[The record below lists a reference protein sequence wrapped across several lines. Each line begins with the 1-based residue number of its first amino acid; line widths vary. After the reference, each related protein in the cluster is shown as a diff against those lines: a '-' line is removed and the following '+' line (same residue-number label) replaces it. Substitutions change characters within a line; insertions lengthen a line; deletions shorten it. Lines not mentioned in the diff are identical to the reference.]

1 MFARGGFSFHPAR
14 FSAYPA
20 NLPNPI
26 IPTLARPPLTP
37 IIPAHTRYPG
47 VGDVPVFLS
56 DQFPALLSLLFPL
69 HTKFLSATPLFPL
82 LTQKQGGYTPTKMS
96 ARRHFLSLFSQSSHS
111 ALLLFNHLRT
121 LSFFV
126 SNLSPTLPISS
137 ALLSQKQGVHPLW
150 SNQSLRSFTSSTS
163 FTSFSSIHRPF
174 TILLPHLHPSFSLS
188 CHNHP
193 RSGDQLLHHAYRY
206 PNAYGTLLPM
216 RSAPRD
222 SFMKRVLIIEDD
234 RDIVELVRYNLANE
248 GFQVNA
254 AFDGSSG
261 LSTLKKTPPDLLLLD
276 LMLPKMSGL
285 DICRE
290 IRKDESLNRLPVLML
305 TARGDEADRVVGLEM
320 GADDYVT
327 KPFSPRELIARV
339 KALLRRAEP
348 PVDSPRV
355 IEIGRLAIDPA
366 SYRVSH
372 SGKPVPL
379 STLEFRLLYY
389 LASRPNRVFTR
400 DQLLDAVWGT
410 DRFVT
415 PRSVDVYVRRLREK
429 IESDPENPLHLKT
442 VRGAGYLFE
451 TRAA

>member
-1 MFARGGFSFHPAR
+1 M
-14 FSAYPA
+14 
-20 NLPNPI
+20 
-26 IPTLARPPLTP
+26 
-37 IIPAHTRYPG
+37 
-47 VGDVPVFLS
+47 
-56 DQFPALLSLLFPL
+56 
-69 HTKFLSATPLFPL
+69 K
-82 LTQKQGGYTPTKMS
+82 
-96 ARRHFLSLFSQSSHS
+96 
-111 ALLLFNHLRT
+111 
-121 LSFFV
+121 
-126 SNLSPTLPISS
+126 
-137 ALLSQKQGVHPLW
+137 
-150 SNQSLRSFTSSTS
+150 
-163 FTSFSSIHRPF
+163 
-174 TILLPHLHPSFSLS
+174 LLPGLHPSFSAA
-188 CHNHP
+188 CHNGG
-193 RSGDQLLHHAYRY
+193 RSGVPHKHHVYRY
-206 PNAYGTLLPM
+206 LTAYGTLLPM
-216 RSAPRD
+216 RSAQRD
-222 SFMKRVLIIEDD
+222 PFMKRVLIIEDD

>member
-1 MFARGGFSFHPAR
+1 MDVNAA
-14 FSAYPA
+14 
-20 NLPNPI
+20 LP
-26 IPTLARPPLTP
+26 
-37 IIPAHTRYPG
+37 
-47 VGDVPVFLS
+47 
-56 DQFPALLSLLFPL
+56 
-69 HTKFLSATPLFPL
+69 K
-82 LTQKQGGYTPTKMS
+82 
-96 ARRHFLSLFSQSSHS
+96 
-111 ALLLFNHLRT
+111 
-121 LSFFV
+121 
-126 SNLSPTLPISS
+126 
-137 ALLSQKQGVHPLW
+137 
-150 SNQSLRSFTSSTS
+150 
-163 FTSFSSIHRPF
+163 
-174 TILLPHLHPSFSLS
+174 
-188 CHNHP
+188 
-193 RSGDQLLHHAYRY
+193 HHARLPQLAVLPQIPKDQNA
-206 PNAYGTLLPM
+206 PNAYRNSPPYDRLPSSRRAM
-216 RSAPRD
+216 RSTR
-222 SFMKRVLIIEDD
+222 MKRVLIIEDD

-248 GFQVNA
+248 GFQVSSAN
-254 AFDGSSG
+254 DGSTG

-276 LMLPKMSGL
+276 LMLPKLSGL

-290 IRKDESLNRLPVLML
+290 IRKDESLNRLPILML

-348 PVDSPRV
+348 PVDSPRT
-355 IEIGRLAIDPA
+355 IEVGKLAIDPA

-372 SGKPVPL
+372 LGKPVPL

-429 IESDPENPLHLKT
+429 IEGDPENPVHLKT

>member
-1 MFARGGFSFHPAR
+1 MNRGEPD
-14 FSAYPA
+14 SAYR
-20 NLPNPI
+20 NPQ
-26 IPTLARPPLTP
+26 
-37 IIPAHTRYPG
+37 RY
-47 VGDVPVFLS
+47 
-56 DQFPALLSLLFPL
+56 A
-69 HTKFLSATPLFPL
+69 
-82 LTQKQGGYTPTKMS
+82 
-96 ARRHFLSLFSQSSHS
+96 
-111 ALLLFNHLRT
+111 
-121 LSFFV
+121 
-126 SNLSPTLPISS
+126 TLPSS
-137 ALLSQKQGVHPLW
+137 R
-150 SNQSLRSFTSSTS
+150 RSV
-163 FTSFSSIHRPF
+163 
-174 TILLPHLHPSFSLS
+174 
-188 CHNHP
+188 
-193 RSGDQLLHHAYRY
+193 RSVR
-206 PNAYGTLLPM
+206 
-216 RSAPRD
+216 
-222 SFMKRVLIIEDD
+222 MKRILIIEDD

-254 AFDGSSG
+254 ANDGSTG
-261 LSTLKKTPPDLLLLD
+261 LSTLKKSPPDLLLLD
-276 LMLPKMSGL
+276 LMLPKLSGL

-290 IRKDESLNRLPVLML
+290 VRKDESLNRLPILML
-305 TARGDEADRVVGLEM
+305 TARGEEADRVVGLEM

-327 KPFSPRELIARV
+327 KPFSPRELIARI

-348 PVDSPRV
+348 PADSPRT
-355 IEIGRLAIDPA
+355 IEIGKLAIDPA

-372 SGKPVPL
+372 SGKAVPL